1 MRTFFS
7 LTVLLLSFIS
17 NAQKVDCSL
26 KTKEYQDFIIAL
38 DFEQALSSWE
48 TVQKNCP
55 KQSEELY
62 TDGQKILQFKI
73 DNAQSPEEKEKLV
86 RQAIKV
92 YDQFNKNF
100 PLASQDF
107 EIKKAILLLNNNV
120 ASEDE
125 ILSLL
130 NNGFKNASDKI
141 TDANAIFS
149 YFKLNVAKLKKE
161 DKTFTIDDVLEK
173 YFQTNALLSK
183 LEISNPGKKEDYQ
196 AALRRVKI
204 EGRAVATC
212 ENLTAYLEKRLP
224 ENSENPSWL
233 ATSLKVLITKCSSQP
248 IFMTLAS
255 KLYLNEVTAESAGF
269 IALASLKNRN
279 FEDAKKYYEQ
289 AAELETNPSEKANIY
304 YNTAVGLYSSDLI
317 NSKKQLEK
325 ALKADPKFVKAYMFL
340 AQLYSNNAEKC
351 GKTPFEKKAIH
362 NLAIYTANKVLAIDP
377 KMRTNIESLTTGFSK
392 KALTMDEIAKAKL
405 LGKKYTI
412 TGCDINETFT
422 FPDKK

>member
-1 MRTFFS
+1 MRTFFF
-7 LTVLLLSFIS
+7 LIALLSSFIS
-17 NAQKVDCSL
+17 TAQKVDCSL

-38 DFEQALSSWE
+38 DFEQAFSSWE

-55 KQSEELY
+55 KQSEDLY
-62 TDGQKILQFKI
+62 TDGQKIIFYKI
-73 DNAQSPEEKEKLV
+73 DNAPTPEEKEKLV
-86 RQAIKV
+86 RQAMKIL
-92 YDQFNKNF
+92 DQFNKNF
-100 PLASQDF
+100 PLISQDF
-107 EIKKAILLLNNNV
+107 EIKKAALLFNNNID
-120 ASEDE
+120 SKDE
-125 ILSLL
+125 ILNLL
-130 NNGFKNASDKI
+130 NNGFKNASEKI
-141 TDANAIFS
+141 TDANLIFT
-149 YFKLNVAKLKKE
+149 YFQFNVAKFISG
-161 DKTFTIDDVLEK
+161 DKSVTIDDVLEK

-183 LEISNPGKKEDYQ
+183 LEISNPDKKEDYQ

-204 EGRAVATC
+204 EGRTIATC
-212 ENLTAYLEKRLP
+212 ENLTEYLEKRLP
-224 ENSENPSWL
+224 ENSENASWL
-233 ATSLKVLITKCSSQP
+233 SNSLNALTSKCSSKP

-255 KLYLNEVTAESAGF
+255 KLYLVKETAESAGF

-289 AAELETNPSEKANIY
+289 AAELETNPSEKAKIY
-304 YNTAVGLYSSDLI
+304 YNTAVGLYGSDLT

-340 AQLYSNNAEKC
+340 AQLYANSAEKC

-362 NLAIYTANKVLAIDP
+362 NLAIYTANKVLTIDP

-392 KALTMDEIAKAKL
+392 NALTIDEIAKEKM
-405 LGKKYTI
+405 LGKKYNI